1 MSTYYPLN
9 LPSTSGIK
17 IAVDLQTNRLYIKS
31 AQTADYIPVYEKE
44 YIIVRDEFPDNPV
57 ENVIYI
63 KTSSDKL
70 TAELKIYTEGTW
82 ISLTADTA
90 EVINES
96 SLSDLPT
103 ASAVSAFIEQK
114 INNLLDKSIIIE
126 NDIIT
131 VNNETVPTTQAVST
145 FVENKL
151 NSIPENYLTDYY
163 NKTEINSSLESKL
176 NLSEFQS
183 VSRFNKRIY
192 YY

>member
-17 IAVDLQTNRLYIKS
+17 MAVDLQTNRLYIKS
-31 AQTADYIPVYEKE
+31 SESTEYVPVYEKE
-44 YIIVRDEFPDNPV
+44 YIIVRDEFPDNPI

-70 TAELKIYTEGTW
+70 TAELKIYIDDTW
-82 ISLTADTA
+82 ISLTAETA

-96 SLSDLPT
+96 SLTNVPT
-103 ASAVSAFIEQK
+103 VEAVSTFIEQK
-114 INNLLDKSIIIE
+114 INDLLNKSIVVE
-126 NDIIT
+126 NDIILA
-131 VNNETVPTTQAVST
+131 NNETLPTTQAVST

-151 NSIPENYLTDYY
+151 DSIPEIYLTDYY
-163 NKTEINSSLESKL
+163 NKTEIDSSLESKL

-183 VSRFNKRIY
+183 VSRIN
-192 YY
+192 